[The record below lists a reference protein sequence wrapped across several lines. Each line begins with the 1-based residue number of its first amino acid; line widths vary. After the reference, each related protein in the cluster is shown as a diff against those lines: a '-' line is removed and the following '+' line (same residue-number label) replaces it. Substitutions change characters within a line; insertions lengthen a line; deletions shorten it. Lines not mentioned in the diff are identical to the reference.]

1 MASTDLERRKQVM
14 SELVDDIV
22 EIKRWFASRGIDVG
36 DPVDRE
42 TIDEFKRT
50 ERLMRAQGGPDLL
63 NSRATAAPSDRPA
76 YQEAG
81 E

>member
-1 MASTDLERRKQVM
+1 MASTDLERRKAVM
-14 SELVDDIV
+14 IELVDGIF
-22 EIKRWFASRGIDVG
+22 EIKRWFAARGVDVS
-36 DPVDRE
+36 DPIDRE

-50 ERLMRAQGGPDLL
+50 ERQLRAQG
-63 NSRATAAPSDRPA
+63 APLDRPA

>member
-22 EIKRWFASRGIDVG
+22 EIKRWFKARGLDVS

-50 ERLMRAQGGPDLL
+50 ERLMRA
-63 NSRATAAPSDRPA
+63 NFDRPA

>member
-1 MASTDLERRKQVM
+1 MASTDLERRKAVM
-14 SELVDDIV
+14 NELVDDIV
-22 EIKRWFASRGIDVG
+22 EIKRWFAARGVDVT

-50 ERLMRAQGGPDLL
+50 ERLMRSSPL
-63 NSRATAAPSDRPA
+63 DRPA

>member
-1 MASTDLERRKQVM
+1 MASTDLERRKAVM
-14 SELVDDIV
+14 NELVDDIV
-22 EIKRWFASRGIDVG
+22 EIKRWFAARGVDVS

-42 TIDEFKRT
+42 TIDEFKQT
-50 ERLMRAQGGPDLL
+50 ERLMRAQF
-63 NSRATAAPSDRPA
+63 DRPA